1 MYEENDYVEYI
12 DWRTR
17 MFMSIFLL

>member
-1 MYEENDYVEYI
+1 MYEESDYVEYI

-17 MFMSIFLL
+17 MFMSICLL